1 MKAPRQPG
9 TIFSLLFAL
18 AATAILLAGE
28 PSQAPPAAK
37 PQAAKAN
44 PQAATPAK
52 PQAAKAKPKAKPPA
66 AKPGSE
72 KAKVKQKKKITD
84 EPEDQFP
91 SPVISYV
98 FPAGAQRGRSIE
110 ATANGTHLAGASGV
124 RVTGGGVTAR
134 VVEATEDLVRI
145 TVAVAPDAELGE
157 RDLRLIAP
165 GGVSNRYRFFVGQ
178 LPEVNEVE
186 PNSDPEHAQRLA
198 SLPVVLNGQILEGD
212 QDVFRFTAKAGETL
226 VCDLAGRR
234 ILPYIADAVPA
245 WLQGSLTLYGADGR
259 RLAYAADFRF
269 RPDPLLVFPVA
280 KDGEYLLEVKDALFR
295 GRGDFVYR
303 LTIGQTPYL
312 THIFPL
318 GGRRGETTHV
328 ELHGFNLP
336 ADSLELNVPADSFY
350 RRDVSISRGGL
361 ESNSLPF
368 AVGDLAEV
376 REAEPN
382 NTPAQAQ
389 KISVPCVV
397 NGRIDKPGDVDCF
410 AFHAAAGQ
418 QLVMEVFAR
427 RLESPLDSVLT
438 LQDAR
443 GQELAENDDTVDPE
457 LPLLLHHADSRLQY
471 TFATAGDYVLRIRDA
486 QGKGGEEYAY
496 RLVVAPPQPDFTVR
510 VTPDNVRLGPGETA
524 MITVNA
530 LRRDAMREPIS
541 IALKDLPPGFTA
553 SEGVI
558 PSGQDQVV
566 LTVTAPPGA
575 TLGVFAPTILA
586 TADMGTHIA
595 VRKAEAAES
604 VMQAFSWTH
613 IVPTREYSLA
623 VVKAPPVPLRLALDL
638 PPGKVLELPQ
648 GAEVPLKLKVIR
660 DEGAKGGVV
669 LVAAGLPQGLTARA
683 PFVAAEQSEATIT
696 LVAAPRLPVGTRQN
710 LVIRGTLRSG
720 KTSATRVLP
729 AIPVQVVAA
738 KPQA

>member
-1 MKAPRQPG
+1 MQTSRQPG
-9 TIFSLLFAL
+9 RILSLLFAV
-18 AATAILLAGE
+18 AATAILVAGE
-28 PSQAPPAAK
+28 PPK
-37 PQAAKAN
+37 PE
-44 PQAATPAK
+44 PPAK
-52 PQAAKAKPKAKPPA
+52 PKAAPTAKPKAKPPA

-72 KAKVKQKKKITD
+72 KAKAKQKKKLTD

-91 SPVISYV
+91 APVISEV

-110 ATANGTHLAGASGV
+110 ATANGTHLAGTNGV
-124 RVTGGGVTAR
+124 RITGGGATAQ
-134 VVEATEDLVRI
+134 VVETTDDSVRI
-145 TVAVAPDAELGE
+145 AISVAPDAELGE

-198 SLPVVLNGQILEGD
+198 SLPVVVNGQILEGD
-212 QDVFRFTAKAGETL
+212 RDFFRFTAKAGETL

-234 ILPYIADAVPA
+234 ILPFIADASPG
-245 WLQGSLTLYGADGR
+245 WFQGSLTLYGVDGR
-259 RLAYAADFRF
+259 RLAYAADFRY
-269 RPDPLLVFPVA
+269 RPDPLLVYPVA

-295 GRGDFVYR
+295 GRADFVYR

-318 GGRRGETTHV
+318 GGRRGETTRV

-336 ADSLELNVPADSFY
+336 ADSMELSVPADSFY
-350 RRDVSISRGGL
+350 RRDVSISRDGL

-368 AVGDLAEV
+368 ATSDLAEV
-376 REAEPN
+376 REVEPN
-382 NTPAQAQ
+382 DTPAQAQ

-410 AFHAAAGQ
+410 SFAVKAGQ

-438 LQDAR
+438 LLDAR
-443 GQELAENDDTVDPE
+443 SQELAENDDTVDPE
-457 LPLLLHHADSRLQY
+457 LPLCLHHADSRLQY
-471 TFATAGDYVLRIRDA
+471 TFATAGNYVLRIRDA

-496 RLVVAPPQPDFTVR
+496 RLVIAPPQPDFTVR

-530 LRRDAMREPIS
+530 LRRDGMREAIS
-541 IALKDLPPGFTA
+541 IALADLPPGFTA

-558 PSGQDQVV
+558 PAGQDQVA
-566 LTVTAPPGA
+566 LTVTAPAGA
-575 TLGVFAPTILA
+575 ALGVFAPTIMA
-586 TADMGTHIA
+586 TAQIDAHIA

-604 VMQAFSWTH
+604 VMQAFSLTH
-613 IVPTREYSLA
+613 VVPTKEYSLA
-623 VVKAPPVPLRLALDL
+623 VIKAPPVPLRLALDL
-638 PPGKVLELPQ
+638 SAGKVLELPQ

-660 DEGAKGGVV
+660 DEGAKGSVTI
-669 LVAAGLPQGLTARA
+669 VAAGLPQGLQART
-683 PFVAAEQSEATIT
+683 PFVPAEQAETTIT

-729 AIPVQVVAA
+729 AIPIQVVAA
-738 KPQA
+738 KPQG

>member
-1 MKAPRQPG
+1 MKTSRQPG
-9 TIFSLLFAL
+9 RILSLLFAV
-18 AATAILLAGE
+18 AATAILVAGE
-28 PSQAPPAAK
+28 PPK
-37 PQAAKAN
+37 PEA
-44 PQAATPAK
+44 PAK
-52 PQAAKAKPKAKPPA
+52 PQAAKPKAKPQA

-72 KAKVKQKKKITD
+72 KAKAKQKKKLTD

-91 SPVISYV
+91 PPVISAV

-110 ATANGTHLAGASGV
+110 ATANGTHLSGTNGV
-124 RVTGGGVTAR
+124 HITGGGATAQ
-134 VVEATEDLVRI
+134 VVEATDDSVRI
-145 TVAVAPDAELGE
+145 AISVAPDAELGE

-178 LPEVNEVE
+178 LPELNEVE
-186 PNSDPEHAQRLA
+186 PNSDPAHAQRLA
-198 SLPVVLNGQILEGD
+198 SLPLVVNGQILESD
-212 QDVFRFTAKAGETL
+212 RDFFRFTAKAGETL

-234 ILPYIADAVPA
+234 ILPYIADASPGWFQA
-245 WLQGSLTLYGADGR
+245 GLTLYDADGR

-269 RPDPLLVFPVA
+269 RPDPLLVYPVP

-295 GRGDFVYR
+295 GRADFVYR

-318 GGRRGETTHV
+318 GGRRGETTRL

-336 ADSLELNVPADSFY
+336 ADSLELSVPADSPAA
-350 RRDVSISRGGL
+350 RDVSISRGGL
-361 ESNSLPF
+361 ESNPLPF
-368 AVGDLAEV
+368 ATGDLAEV
-376 REAEPN
+376 REVEPN
-382 NTPAQAQ
+382 DTPAEAQ

-397 NGRIDKPGDVDCF
+397 NGRIDKPGDADCF
-410 AFHAAAGQ
+410 TFAAKAGQ

-438 LQDAR
+438 LLDAR

-457 LPLLLHHADSRLQY
+457 LPLCLHHADSRIQY
-471 TFATAGDYVLRIRDA
+471 TFSAAGNYVLRIRDA
-486 QGKGGEEYAY
+486 QRHGGEEYAY
-496 RLVVAPPQPDFTVR
+496 RLVIAPPQPDFTVR

-530 LRRDAMREPIS
+530 LRKDAMREAIS
-541 IALKDLPPGFTA
+541 ISLADLPAGFTA

-558 PSGQDQVV
+558 PSGQDQVA
-566 LTVTAPPGA
+566 LTVTAPAGA
-575 TLGVFAPTILA
+575 ALGVFAPTILA
-586 TADMGTHIA
+586 TAQIDGQA
-595 VRKAEAAES
+595 VVRKAEAAES
-604 VMQAFSWTH
+604 VMQAFSLTH
-613 IVPTREYSLA
+613 VVPTKEYSLA
-623 VVKAPPVPLRLALDL
+623 VVKAPPVPFRLALDL
-638 PPGKVLELPQ
+638 PAGKVLELPQ

-660 DEGAKGGVV
+660 EEGAKGGVV
-669 LVAAGLPQGLTARA
+669 LVVAGLPQGLTARA
-683 PFVAAEQSEATIT
+683 PFVPADQSEATIT

-729 AIPVQVVAA
+729 AIPIQVVPA
-738 KPQA
+738 KPQG